1 VLFLIVLCYNILSMS
16 MNSFGIL
23 YLVGTPI
30 GNLGDMS
37 PRALEILKTADLVAA
52 EDTRHTLELLNHFEI
67 KNKLVRYDEHTKESQ
82 GEFLLAEL
90 QGGKNVALVSDAG
103 LPGIADPGADLA
115 EKCIPL
121 GITVVPVPG
130 PNAALTALIASGL
143 PTQPFYFAGFLPK
156 TKKNRREE
164 IEKLASIPATL
175 IFYEA
180 PHRVKEVVEELAK
193 TFAERRC
200 CLARELT
207 KLHEEF
213 WRGTVAG
220 ALQHLQSQEQIRG
233 EFVLLIEPPKSVDY
247 EVKNMDNLVDF
258 ANNLLDSGY
267 SVKDA
272 AAEIAAKYKVSKRD
286 IYNEL
291 IKNKERENG

>member
-1 VLFLIVLCYNILSMS
+1 
-16 MNSFGIL
+16 MNYLNNFGTL

-37 PRALEILKTADLVAA
+37 PRALEILKAADLVAA

-67 KNKLVRYDEHTKESQ
+67 KNKLVRYDEHTKQAQ

-164 IEKLASIPATL
+164 IEKLAGIPATL

-207 KLHEEF
+207 KVHEEF
-213 WRGTVAG
+213 WRGTVAE
-220 ALQHLQSQEQIRG
+220 ALEHLQLQEQIRG
-233 EFVLLIEPPKSVDY
+233 EFVVLIEPPKNVEKIAQSR
-247 EVKNMDNLVDF
+247 DF
-258 ANNLLDSGY
+258 LLENAGFLIENGY

-272 AAEIAAKYKVSKRD
+272 ATEIAVKYKVSKREL
-286 IYNEL
+286 YNEL
-291 IKNKERENG
+291 IKIKERENG

>member
-1 VLFLIVLCYNILSMS
+1 MSCLS
-16 MNSFGIL
+16 SFGTL

-37 PRALEILKTADLVAA
+37 PRALEVLRSADLVAA

-67 KNKLVRYDEHTKESQ
+67 KKRLVRYDEHTKKVQ
-82 GEFLLAEL
+82 GDFLLGEL
-90 QGGKNVALVSDAG
+90 QSGRKVALVSDAG

-115 EKCIPL
+115 EKCISL
-121 GITVVPVPG
+121 EINVVPVPG

-143 PTQPFYFAGFLPK
+143 PAQPFYFVGFLPK

-164 IEKLASIPATL
+164 IERLAVVPATL

-180 PHRVKEVVEELAK
+180 PHRVKEVVGDLAK
-193 TFAERRC
+193 YFGERRC

-207 KLHEEF
+207 KIHEEF
-213 WRGTVAG
+213 WRGTVTE
-220 ALQHLQSQEQIRG
+220 ALAHLEGQEQIRG
-233 EFVLLIEPPKSVDY
+233 EFVLLVAPPESVDNSD
-247 EVKNMDNLVDF
+247 KNMDYLVDN
-258 ANNLLDSGY
+258 AKNLLDNGY
-267 SVKDA
+267 SVKEA
-272 AAEIAAKYKVSKRD
+272 AAEIAAKYKVSKRE

-291 IKNKERENG
+291 VKKNREGSKSE